1 MLAVSTG
8 HAGLSGALRTVETA
22 STMGGHRRPPR
33 HPVHDPGS
41 RESDG
46 MDYAGGWKGVEKLP
60 RIFLRKARPLAL
72 PFERESEFNNL
83 YESQAVAGVKNRKP
97 GDLFIHVSST
107 ESRL

>member
-22 STMGGHRRPPR
+22 STVGGHRRPPR

-46 MDYAGGWKGVEKLP
+46 QDYAGGFGGVNKIDEDFSRSAQRLISP
-60 RIFLRKARPLAL
+60 RTEETAI
-72 PFERESEFNNL
+72 
-83 YESQAVAGVKNRKP
+83 
-97 GDLFIHVSST
+97 ST
-107 ESRL
+107 T

>member
-22 STMGGHRRPPR
+22 STVGGHRRPPR

-46 MDYAGGWKGVEKLP
+46 TDYAGAFGGVEKLG
-60 RIFLRKARPLAL
+60 RKNPLSCD
-72 PFERESEFNNL
+72 F
-83 YESQAVAGVKNRKP
+83 
-97 GDLFIHVSST
+97 
-107 ESRL
+107 